1 MKSRTLGV
9 ACLTVITLA
18 MCGCNST
25 KNYKTLTLAEAI
37 CEVQDAI
44 VATRREPGSAQ
55 AGLLPAE
62 VTVTL
67 QLAAKEN
74 SAHTVGVVIP
84 NGVTNW
90 TLGSSRSSEGSQANT
105 MAIKFIPASLAPTTT
120 ALGESIARQMWPP
133 EAVMGAANSGLN
145 THSVGSSNNRLQN
158 LQTNGAKD
166 GTETQATKPFSCK
179 DFSEPTAEGKK
190 D

>member
-9 ACLTVITLA
+9 ACIVAITLA
-18 MCGCNST
+18 TCGCNST

-67 QLAAKEN
+67 HLAAKET
-74 SAHTVGVVIP
+74 SSSSVGVVIP
-84 NGVTNW
+84 NGVTTW
-90 TLGSSRSSEGSQANT
+90 TLGSSRASEGSQSNT
-105 MAIKFIPASLAPTTT
+105 MAIKFIPAALAPTTT
-120 ALGESIARQMWPP
+120 ALGEAIARQEFPP
-133 EAVMGAANSGLN
+133 EAVMGPGSGLN
-145 THSVGSSNNRLQN
+145 THSHD
-158 LQTNGAKD
+158 QTRELLKQFQADGAKK
-166 GTETQATKPFSCK
+166 EAEAQSTKTVSCK
-179 DFSEPTAEGKK
+179 QFAEPTAQSKK
-190 D
+190 G